1 MTAIAGHM
9 IVYQF
14 IRCLAVT
21 LSLSLSNMYHSLTH
35 SLPHSLTHSLTHSPL
50 SLSLSLSLA
59 LSRSL
64 SLSLA
69 LSRSLAL
76 SLSLSPSSPLSLSAQ
91 HISVPGVSHNRITKM
106 NFVPKSYSPHMDQP
120 KDPLQIESSDS
131 EEAEHDAGV
140 AADLQEERCWLHP
153 QAQVHAIALLFH
165 CVLKRMQVWA

>member
-14 IRCLAVT
+14 IRCLAAT
-21 LSLSLSNMYHSLTH
+21 LSLSL
-35 SLPHSLTHSLTHSPL
+35 SLTHSLTHSL
-50 SLSLSLSLA
+50 SL
-59 LSRSL
+59 
-64 SLSLA
+64 
-69 LSRSLAL
+69 
-76 SLSLSPSSPLSLSAQ
+76 SSPLSLSVQ

-120 KDPLQIESSDS
+120 KEPLQIESSDS

-153 QAQVHAIALLFH
+153 QAQVHAIALQFH
-165 CVLKRMQVWA
+165 CVLKEHACVGLITPVVLY

>member
-21 LSLSLSNMYHSLTH
+21 LSLSLSLA
-35 SLPHSLTHSLTHSPL
+35 HSLTHSLTL
-50 SLSLSLSLA
+50 SL
-59 LSRSL
+59 
-64 SLSLA
+64 
-69 LSRSLAL
+69 
-76 SLSLSPSSPLSLSAQ
+76 SSPLSLSVQ

-153 QAQVHAIALLFH
+153 QAQVHAIALQFH
-165 CVLKRMQVWA
+165 CVLKQHACVGLIMPVVLY

>member
-35 SLPHSLTHSLTHSPL
+35 SLTPSLTHSLTHP
-50 SLSLSLSLA
+50 SLSLS

-69 LSRSLAL
+69 L
-76 SLSLSPSSPLSLSAQ
+76 SSPLSLSAQ